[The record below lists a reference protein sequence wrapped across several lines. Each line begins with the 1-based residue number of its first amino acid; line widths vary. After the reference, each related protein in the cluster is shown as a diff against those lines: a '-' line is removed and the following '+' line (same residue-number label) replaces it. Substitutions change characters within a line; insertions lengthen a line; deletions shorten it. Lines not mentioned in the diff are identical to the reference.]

1 MNYIGIKK
9 LHPLGTNKP
18 VKKEQNIII
27 FVARDNKLITQTNYN
42 LWETSPGENSRKTGA
57 LSKLTMVVSWA
68 DSEWY

>member
-42 LWETSPGENSRKTGA
+42 L
-57 LSKLTMVVSWA
+57 
-68 DSEWY
+68 